1 MALTQLEMFRATLE
15 HREHEGVLYYASFT
29 PDLEGRVREAQGLG
43 PEDSLQ
49 EHFGMYVPKMV
60 SLRPPPDRVKPD
72 FAGYYRDVEIGDD
85 AYIDAFGV
93 LHERGSFYH
102 FTHKVSPLRN
112 ASRFEAIETFPYP
125 CLDDYTDDHMAGEV
139 EAAHRAGRVAC
150 CPIGHMYEVSWQVR
164 GYEAF
169 LVDMVQ
175 RPEWCEYILDRFTER
190 NIRIAQAGARAGAD
204 YIRCGDDV
212 ANQNA
217 LMFAPD
223 QWRRFMKA
231 RWAKVY
237 EAARRIKPDIGI
249 WYHSDGNIEAII
261 PELLEIGVTILNPVQ
276 PECMDPVDLKAR
288 FGDRIVIDG
297 AIGTQTTMPFGS
309 PEEVRR
315 VVLKRVEE
323 LAGDGAYIASP
334 THILE
339 PEVSL
344 ANLAAFVETARG
356 VDGGSI
362 GNG

>member
-1 MALTQLEMFRATLE
+1 MALTQLEMFRATVE

-29 PDLEGRVREAQGLG
+29 PDLDRRVREAHGLG
-43 PEDSLQ
+43 ATDSLQ

-60 SLRPPPDRVKPD
+60 VLRPPPDHAAPD
-72 FAGYYRDVEIGDD
+72 FSGYYADVEIRDG
-85 AYIDAFGV
+85 ATIDGFGV
-93 LHERGSFYH
+93 LHEPGSLYH
-102 FTHKVSPLRN
+102 FTHYVSPLRN
-112 ASRFEAIETFPYP
+112 ASRFEEIESFPYP
-125 CLDDYTDDHMAGEV
+125 DFGDHSDDHMSGEV
-139 EAAHRAGRVAC
+139 EAAHRAGKVAC

-190 NIRIAQAGARAGAD
+190 NIRIAEAGARAGAD

-212 ANQNA
+212 ASQNA

-237 EAARRIKPDIGI
+237 EAARRIKPDIDI

-276 PECMDPVDLKAR
+276 PECMDPVRLKAR
-288 FGDRIVIDG
+288 YGDRVVIDG
-297 AIGTQTTMPFGS
+297 AIGTQTTMPFGN

-315 VVLKRVEE
+315 VVRQRVEE
-323 LAGDGAYIASP
+323 LGKDGAYIASP
-334 THILE
+334 THVLE

-344 ANLAAFVETARG
+344 ENLAAFVETASGLDCRAVG
-356 VDGGSI
+356 AV
-362 GNG
+362 

>member
-1 MALTQLEMFRATLE
+1 MFRATVE
-15 HREHEGVLYYASFT
+15 HRQHEGVLYYASFT
-29 PDLEGRVREAQGLG
+29 PDLERRVREAEGLG
-43 PEDSLQ
+43 PQDSLQ

-60 SLRPPPDRVKPD
+60 GLRAPQDSVHPD
-72 FAGYYRDVEIGDD
+72 FSAYYADVEMRDG

-93 LHERGSFYH
+93 LHEPGSLYH

-112 ASRFEAIETFPYP
+112 ASRFEEIESFPYP
-125 CLDDYTDDHMAGEV
+125 DVTGHSEAHMAGEV

-150 CPIGHMYEVSWQVR
+150 CSIGHMYEVSWQVR

-190 NIRIAQAGARAGAD
+190 NIRTAEAGAHAGVD

-217 LMFAPD
+217 LMFAPE
-223 QWRRFMKA
+223 QWRRFMKV
-231 RWAKVY
+231 RWAEVY
-237 EAARRIKPDIGI
+237 EAARRIKPDIEI

-276 PECMDPVDLKAR
+276 PECMDLVRLKASH
-288 FGDRIVIDG
+288 GDRVVIDG
-297 AIGTQTTMPFGS
+297 AIGTQTTMPFEG
-309 PEEVRR
+309 PDEVRR
-315 VVLKRVEE
+315 VVRQRVEE
-323 LAGDGAYIASP
+323 LGRDGAYIASP
-334 THILE
+334 THVLE

-344 ANLAAFVETARG
+344 ENLAAFVETARG
-356 VDGGSI
+356 LDSREA
-362 GNG
+362 